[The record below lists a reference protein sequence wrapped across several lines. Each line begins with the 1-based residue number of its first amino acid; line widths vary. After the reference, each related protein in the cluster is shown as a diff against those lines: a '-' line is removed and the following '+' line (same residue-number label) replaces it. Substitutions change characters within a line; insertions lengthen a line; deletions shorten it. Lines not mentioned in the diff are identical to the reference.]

1 MKIISEFY
9 GDGEYID
16 REACV
21 KLSSDGVMLHVEL
34 YDEMGLVKIC
44 KLMDKTIQ
52 QAEDLAED
60 WVMGETN

>member
-16 REACV
+16 REARV
-21 KLSSDGVMLHVEL
+21 KLISDGVMHVEL
-34 YDEMGLVKIC
+34 YDEMGLIKIC
-44 KLMDKTIQ
+44 KLTDKTVQ
-52 QAEDLAED
+52 QAEDFAED